1 MTDLLEPEAPR
12 ELKEMRAGI
21 TGRSPEELDKARALL
36 FAEIHGERPA
46 RPARLAQPP
55 RSARPRRWVR
65 PALVAGTAVAAAAI
79 VVSLLPGGKAQLPG
93 GKAQRTSQPAALTAA
108 YVLDRAASA
117 AAATAQPV
125 PRPDQYIYV
134 TSVTMYVSSELGNG
148 PEKSWLYRT
157 RRQIWQSADGTRT
170 GLLQIVQQPNKK
182 LPWGPTPPA
191 LSGNPVDWLTLP
203 PLGCPGAAP
212 VRGTYTFLASLP
224 TDPARL
230 RDWLYRHPDGQN
242 PADAQA
248 WTDIGDML
256 REMLVPPRLAAA
268 LFRVA
273 ATIPGATVVQGAANA
288 IGQTGVAVSRSGSEL
303 IFGSRTYQLI
313 GERSVLTRP
322 VAGMGPAGTVVASTA
337 QLKEAVVSTLP
348 DVPKSQQDNGGPGP
362 DCRLSRLLPTS
373 SHICVRYPRKHA
385 AASADWHRSPSVAV
399 RRLRTAAVTM
409 TACHD
414 ERSTACEQQGY
425 GRRSSGS

>member
-12 ELKEMRAGI
+12 ELKELRAGI
-21 TGRSPEELDKARALL
+21 AGRKPEELHKARALL
-36 FAEIHGERPA
+36 SAEIHGER
-46 RPARLAQPP
+46 R
-55 RSARPRRWVR
+55 ARPRRWLR
-65 PALVAGTAVAAAAI
+65 PALVAGTAVAAGAL
-79 VVSLLPGGKAQLPG
+79 VVSLLPGGTARQPG
-93 GKAQRTSQPAALTAA
+93 PARPATLTAA
-108 YVLDRAASA
+108 YVLNRAATA
-117 AAATAQPV
+117 AAATPQPV

-134 TSVTMYVSSELGNG
+134 SSVTMYVSSEMGNG

-157 RRQIWQSADGTRT
+157 RRQIWQSADGSRA

-191 LSGNPVDWLTLP
+191 LSGDPVGWTTLP
-203 PLGCPGAAP
+203 PLSCPGAAP

-230 RDWLYRHPDGQN
+230 RDWLYRHKDGQN

-288 IGQTGVAVSRSGSEL
+288 VGQTGVAVSRSGSEL

-313 GERSVLTRP
+313 GERSVLTQP

-337 QLKEAVVSTLP
+337 QLRETVVSTLP
-348 DVPKSQQDNGGPGP
+348 DIPQSQKDNGGPAP
-362 DCRLSRLLPTS
+362 ACRLSRLLPTS
-373 SHICVRYPRKHA
+373 SHVRVGSHRY
-385 AASADWHRSPSVAV
+385 ASVTTENMQLLRQSGTEIHQWLCAD
-399 RRLRTAAVTM
+399 
-409 TACHD
+409 
-414 ERSTACEQQGY
+414 
-425 GRRSSGS
+425 

>member
-46 RPARLAQPP
+46 RPP
-55 RSARPRRWVR
+55 RPARPRRWVR

-203 PLGCPGAAP
+203 
-212 VRGTYTFLASLP
+212 
-224 TDPARL
+224 
-230 RDWLYRHPDGQN
+230 
-242 PADAQA
+242 
-248 WTDIGDML
+248 
-256 REMLVPPRLAAA
+256 
-268 LFRVA
+268 
-273 ATIPGATVVQGAANA
+273 
-288 IGQTGVAVSRSGSEL
+288 
-303 IFGSRTYQLI
+303 
-313 GERSVLTRP
+313 
-322 VAGMGPAGTVVASTA
+322 
-337 QLKEAVVSTLP
+337 
-348 DVPKSQQDNGGPGP
+348 
-362 DCRLSRLLPTS
+362 
-373 SHICVRYPRKHA
+373 
-385 AASADWHRSPSVAV
+385 
-399 RRLRTAAVTM
+399 
-409 TACHD
+409 
-414 ERSTACEQQGY
+414 
-425 GRRSSGS
+425 

>member
-12 ELKEMRAGI
+12 ELKELRAGI
-21 TGRSPEELDKARALL
+21 ADRGPAELHKARAMLS
-36 FAEIHGERPA
+36 AEIHGERRA
-46 RPARLAQPP
+46 RERP
-55 RSARPRRWVR
+55 RARPRRWLR
-65 PALVAGTAVAAAAI
+65 PALVAGTAVAAAAL
-79 VVSLLPGGKAQLPG
+79 VVSLLPRGPAPR
-93 GKAQRTSQPAALTAA
+93 AAQPAALTAA
-108 YVLDRAASA
+108 YVLNRAATA
-117 AAATAQPV
+117 AAATPQPV

-134 TSVTMYVSSELGNG
+134 SSVTMYVSSEIGNG
-148 PEKSWLYRT
+148 QEKSWLYRT
-157 RRQIWQSADGTRT
+157 RRQIWQSADGSRT

-191 LSGNPVDWLTLP
+191 LSGDPVDWTTLP
-203 PLGCPGAAP
+203 PPSCPGAAP

-224 TDPARL
+224 TDPVRL
-230 RDWLYRHPDGQN
+230 RDWLYRHRDGQN

-273 ATIPGATVVQGAANA
+273 ATIPGATVVRDAANA
-288 IGQTGVAVSRSGSEL
+288 VGQTGVAVSRSGSEL

-337 QLKEAVVSTLP
+337 QLREAVVSTLP
-348 DVPKSQQDNGGPGP
+348 DVPQSRKDNGGPAP
-362 DCRLSRLLPTS
+362 ACRLSRLLPTS
-373 SHICVRYPRKHA
+373 SHVRVRNHRYTCVTTENMQLLRQSGTEIHQWLC
-385 AASADWHRSPSVAV
+385 AD
-399 RRLRTAAVTM
+399 
-409 TACHD
+409 
-414 ERSTACEQQGY
+414 
-425 GRRSSGS
+425 